1 MMLKTDY
8 QEGGAGNL
16 VDYIQRDREQDA
28 GATVDLRNP
37 AGRELS
43 DSEVNRFVDKSREFG
58 FQRHLI
64 VSPDPTG
71 QYSPEE
77 VRANTRDFMNS
88 EFTQQPTTDCVY
100 GVHRDTEFPHA
111 HIAATGERAELEMGR
126 EDIRQMRE
134 QAATAFEEPART
146 RDPTAAPRDA
156 PEDIGRV
163 VDEEAREQY
172 HEAEL
177 SLNPEAEKALKRATE
192 KSQQKDVGQPTAEKA
207 SDERQT
213 EPLSERAAER
223 AEEQAATEREPEV
236 ALEREQE
243 PEREVGWWQ

>member
-8 QEGGAGNL
+8 REGGAGNL

-43 DSEVNRFVDKSREFG
+43 DPEVNRFVDKSREFG
-58 FQRHLI
+58 FQRHMI

-77 VRANTRDFMNS
+77 VRANTRDFMNR
-88 EFTQQPTTDCVY
+88 EFAQQPTTDYVY

-111 HIAATGERAELEMGR
+111 HIAATGERAELEMDR
-126 EDIRQMRE
+126 EDIRELRE
-134 QAATAFEEPART
+134 QAATAYEEPSRT
-146 RDPTAAPRDA
+146 RDPTTAARDA
-156 PEDIGRV
+156 PENPGRV

-213 EPLSERAAER
+213 EPLSEQREEPRDADAEAA
-223 AEEQAATEREPEV
+223 
-236 ALEREQE
+236 LKREQE

>member
-1 MMLKTDY
+1 MIVETDY
-8 QEGGAGNL
+8 QQSGAGNL
-16 VDYIQRDREQDA
+16 VDYIRRDRDQDA

-43 DSEVNRFVDKSREFG
+43 NPEVDRFVDKSQEFG

-71 QYSPEE
+71 QYSPQE
-77 VRANTRDFMNS
+77 VQTNTRDVMNQ
-88 EFTQQPTTDCVY
+88 EFARQPTTDYVY
-100 GVHRDTEFPHA
+100 AVHRDTDFPHA
-111 HIAATGERAELEMGR
+111 HIAATGKQAELEMDL
-126 EDIRQMRE
+126 EDIQKLSERAE
-134 QAATAFEEPART
+134 TAFEEPART
-146 RDPTAAPRDA
+146 RDPTAAASDS

-163 VDEEAREQY
+163 VDQEAREQY
-172 HEAEL
+172 HEEEL

-207 SDERQT
+207 RDERQT

-236 ALEREQE
+236 DLEREQE

>member
-1 MMLKTDY
+1 MILPTDY
-8 QEGGAGNL
+8 QRNGAGNL
-16 VDYIQRDREQDA
+16 VDYIRRDRDQDA

-43 DSEVNRFVDKSREFG
+43 DPEVNRFVDKSREFG

-71 QYSPEE
+71 EYSPEG
-77 VRANTRDFMNS
+77 VNANTRELMNR
-88 EFTQQPTTDCVY
+88 EFARQPTTDYVY
-100 GVHRDTEFPHA
+100 GVHQNTEFPHA
-111 HIAATGERAELEMGR
+111 HVAATGEPAELEMDR

-134 QAATAFEEPART
+134 QAATVFAEPART

-156 PEDIGRV
+156 PENPGRV
-163 VDEEAREQY
+163 VDQEAREQY

-192 KSQQKDVGQPTAEKA
+192 KSQQKDVEQPTAEKA
-207 SDERQT
+207 RDERQT

-223 AEEQAATEREPEV
+223 AEEQAATESEPEA

-243 PEREVGWWQ
+243 PERKVGWWQ

>member
-1 MMLKTDY
+1 MMLQTDY
-8 QEGGAGNL
+8 DKSGAGNL
-16 VDYIQRDREQDA
+16 VDYIRRDRDQDA

-71 QYSPEE
+71 EYSPEE
-77 VRANTRDFMNS
+77 VRDNTRDVMNQ
-88 EFTQQPTTDCVY
+88 EFARQPTTDYVY
-100 GVHRDTEFPHA
+100 AVHQNTDFPHA
-111 HIAATGERAELEMGR
+111 HVAATGKQSELEMGR

-146 RDPTAAPRDA
+146 RDPTATAHDA
-156 PEDIGRV
+156 PENPGRV
-163 VDEEAREQY
+163 VDQEAREQY

-192 KSQQKDVGQPTAEKA
+192 KSQQKDIGQSTAEK
-207 SDERQT
+207 ERT
-213 EPLSERAAER
+213 ERETEQLSERAAER
-223 AEEQAATEREPEV
+223 AEEQAATESEPE
-236 ALEREQE
+236 AAPEREQE

>member
-8 QEGGAGNL
+8 REGGAGNL

-43 DSEVNRFVDKSREFG
+43 DPEVNRFVDKSQEFG
-58 FQRHLI
+58 FQRHMI

-88 EFTQQPTTDCVY
+88 EFAQQPTTDYVY

-111 HIAATGERAELEMGR
+111 HIAATGERAELEMDR
-126 EDIRQMRE
+126 EDIRELRE
-134 QAATAFEEPART
+134 QAATAYEEPSRT

-192 KSQQKDVGQPTAEKA
+192 KSQQKDVGQPTAEKV

-213 EPLSERAAER
+213 EPLSEQREEPRDADAE
-223 AEEQAATEREPEV
+223 A

>member
-1 MMLKTDY
+1 
-8 QEGGAGNL
+8 
-16 VDYIQRDREQDA
+16 
-28 GATVDLRNP
+28 
-37 AGRELS
+37 
-43 DSEVNRFVDKSREFG
+43 
-58 FQRHLI
+58 
-64 VSPDPTG
+64 
-71 QYSPEE
+71 
-77 VRANTRDFMNS
+77 
-88 EFTQQPTTDCVY
+88 PTTDCVY

-146 RDPTAAPRDA
+146 RDPTAAARDA

-163 VDEEAREQY
+163 VDQEAREQY

-192 KSQQKDVGQPTAEKA
+192 KSQQKDAGQPTAEKA

-213 EPLSERAAER
+213 EPLSEQREEPRDADAE
-223 AEEQAATEREPEV
+223 A